1 MYLTNNIK
9 YCYIILIILLTY
21 NNGYACN
28 RGDHHSIMHHYNSSE
43 SVFKGRVLWVG
54 RPHRKKESF
63 IDVQTEIS
71 CAFVLFEVLEA
82 FKGCQV
88 GQQLCIGVLPA
99 VLTNFV
105 PTTQHLIYA
114 SKDINYAFLITETT
128 CAFNDSLG
136 ISKHQLLLN
145 LDKKHNGY
153 LQERSATGETWAEGR
168 LKNGQPEGPWKYYA
182 LSGELQ
188 ISGSYS
194 EGLAVGK
201 WQTFYHTSDQ
211 NYKIF
216 KAIQSGA
223 LAYKTSAYHFIG
235 LDSSK
240 DHQFRYQI
248 TYSVNQDTMQEFFY
262 HNKLLLAKEIDYFK
276 GLKNGKELSYA
287 VSGDLLK
294 EYNFINDQLEGPFVE
309 LRFENKNQG
318 NFIRVKGHYRADRKV
333 SENQYIYQ
341 NNQLIQVINTLK

>member
-1 MYLTNNIK
+1 M
-9 YCYIILIILLTY
+9 
-21 NNGYACN
+21 
-28 RGDHHSIMHHYNSSE
+28 
-43 SVFKGRVLWVG
+43 G

-105 PTTQHLIYA
+105 PTTKHLIYA

-136 ISKHQLLLN
+136 ISKHQLLFN
-145 LDKKHNGY
+145 LDKGHNGY
-153 LQERSATGETWAEGR
+153 LKERSAMGETWAEGL

-194 EGLAVGK
+194 DGLAVGK

-216 KAIQSGA
+216 KAIQFGA
-223 LAYKTSAYHFIG
+223 LAYKTNAYHFID
-235 LDSSK
+235 LDSATYRP
-240 DHQFRYQI
+240 FRYQI
-248 TYSVNQDTMQEFFY
+248 TYSVNQDTIQEYFY
-262 HNKLLLAKEIDYFK
+262 YNKLLLAKEIDYFE
-276 GLKNGKELSYA
+276 GAKNGKELTYTT
-287 VSGDLLK
+287 SGDLLK

-309 LRFENKNQG
+309 LKFESKNQG
-318 NFIRVKGHYRADRKV
+318 NFIRVKGFYRADRKV

-341 NNQLIQVINTLK
+341 NNQLVRVINTLK